1 MTEETAAALQCSAAH
16 LHLRTGSRRAIVAPA
31 SYWPQSHSTTGPQSA
46 AHPEPDSRP
55 GQRMLGGSVA
65 GCRRLAAAD
74 SRACKLQNVGEKKG
88 GLAPGAVALAVS
100 PQIMA
105 T

>member
-1 MTEETAAALQCSAAH
+1 METAAALQCSAAH

-31 SYWPQSHSTTGPQSA
+31 SCWPQSHSTTGPQSA

-65 GCRRLAAAD
+65 G
-74 SRACKLQNVGEKKG
+74 
-88 GLAPGAVALAVS
+88 S
-100 PQIMA
+100 PQLTPGPA
-105 T
+105 NCKKWGRKRED